1 MASHRTANRR
11 RSLAG
16 RDVRVRETA
25 RRLDG
30 FAQQGVQQ
38 TPTNTSSGFLT
49 VSETATLLRVTART
63 IRTWIQIGRL
73 DVHRAGRRVLVA
85 REDIERLLD
94 R

>member
-1 MASHRTANRR
+1 MASHRSANRR
-11 RSLAG
+11 KSLAG
-16 RDVRVRETA
+16 RDVRVRELA
-25 RRLDG
+25 RRQDE
-30 FAQQGVQQ
+30 FARQGVKQI
-38 TPTNTSSGFLT
+38 PTNTSLEFLT
-49 VSETATLLRVTART
+49 VSETAALLRVTART